1 MRIVNELPPSYHEC
15 IRNLAAKSQQNW
27 RTLFELQRQRKYETT
42 VAKIP
47 SGTTN
52 ENDRLNN
59 NNNNNNNNESTSS
72 SSPTPNDVNAGNNI
86 VATSAAAA
94 ESDANGNFISAT
106 DSDTLDM
113 MNNGKGVI
121 KLDMSRIIDPTG
133 LPTYEAALKLKSSS
147 YI

>member
-15 IRNLAAKSQQNW
+15 IRTLAAKSQQNW

-42 VAKIP
+42 LKIP

-59 NNNNNNNNESTSS
+59 NNNNVESTL
-72 SSPTPNDVNAGNNI
+72 SSPTNDVNAGNI
-86 VATSAAAA
+86 VATSTAAA
-94 ESDANGNFISAT
+94 EAGNDANGNFILAT
-106 DSDTLDM
+106 DNDTLDM

-121 KLDMSRIIDPTG
+121 KLDMSRIIDSTG